1 MKKKALAIVLALC
14 MVLSMLPMSV
24 FAAQPQAVVK
34 TAPVKLDELPRELPA
49 ISTQAK
55 YAVSLSG
62 GSHGTTELLVSSPAA
77 SGSEVYFLADPDDE
91 YLAEIYVDGID
102 PEEVYYIGADTWG
115 FYMPS
120 NKVTIEVKYVA
131 AEGTSH
137 RLKLHSGEG
146 GQAELS
152 RTSAKEN
159 ESVYLAVLPDNQSG
173 FDPTQYVFANS
184 GLLYYL
190 YMDEDTGIHFYE
202 LYMPD
207 ERVNVFAEYKK
218 SGPFRINAFL
228 DSGDQSAT
236 VKIEPEQA
244 RFLDTVTVTI
254 IPAEGHELTRAHAVS
269 WAGDLVSDLTPI
281 GNNQYTFTMHP
292 ANVELHI
299 CADPIPEPPS
309 VHNITWSVNPSYAG
323 YIELSHTSAFPGEK
337 VTMTYHATPGYY
349 LQTRKVNVNGLQ
361 WVSDETYTFIM
372 PNYDVHVSGDYR
384 PYFNYARV
392 AVENNGLG
400 GTATLSGDGG
410 IPGSKITLT
419 CIPDEGYR
427 VARITGVDGLVDN
440 GDNTYT
446 FAMPGGVDV
455 NLMVLFL
462 RENNPFLDIN
472 ETRFFYDSVLWAYEK
487 GITTGM
493 TDTGFSPDLSCKR
506 SQVVTFLWRAAG
518 SPEPETTEHSFLDV
532 KKGSFYEKAV
542 LWAVENE
549 ITEGTDNAHFNPDLP
564 CTRAQV
570 VTFLWRAAGRPAA
583 SGEIPFED
591 VPADK
596 WYTDPIRWAVENEIT
611 FGMTDTE
618 FGTEGTCTRGQVV
631 TFLYRVYN

>member
-14 MVLSMLPMSV
+14 MVLSMLPVSV

-34 TAPVKLDELPRELPA
+34 TAPVKLDELPREVPA

-55 YAVSLSG
+55 YTVSLSG

-77 SGSEVYFLADPDDE
+77 SGSEVYFLADPDDG
-91 YLAEIYVDGID
+91 YLAEVYVGGID
-102 PEEVYYIGADTWG
+102 PEEVYYIGADIWG

-137 RLKLHSGEG
+137 RLKLYSGEG

-173 FDPTQYVFANS
+173 FDPIQHVFATS

-190 YMDEDTGIHFYE
+190 YMDEETGIHLYE
-202 LYMPD
+202 LFMPD
-207 ERVNVFAEYKK
+207 EHVNVFVEYKK
-218 SGPFRINAFL
+218 SGPFRVTAFL
-228 DSGDQSAT
+228 TSGDQSAT
-236 VKIEPEQA
+236 VKIEPENA

-254 IPAEGHELTRAHAVS
+254 TPAEGYELTRVQAVS

-292 ANVELHI
+292 ADVDLYINMETNSYPLTVKYTSGGTATVSQDMAAYGEPVSVH
-299 CADPIPEPPS
+299 PIPDEGYKVKS
-309 VHNITWSVNPSYAG
+309 ITGVEGGWWH
-323 YIELSHTSAFPGEK
+323 HTVDDRFY
-337 VTMTYHATPGYY
+337 MF
-349 LQTRKVNVNGLQ
+349 N
-361 WVSDETYTFIM
+361 M
-372 PNYDVHVSGDYR
+372 PNH
-384 PYFNYARV
+384 
-392 AVENNGLG
+392 AVEVFVTFAPIYNPITVTVETGLG
-400 GTATLSGDGG
+400 GTAAVDVETAKAGDTV
-410 IPGSKITLT
+410 KVT
-419 CIPDEGYR
+419 CQPEEGYR
-427 VARITGVDGLVDN
+427 VAQITGADGLVDN
-440 GDNTYT
+440 GDNSYSFT
-446 FAMPGGVDV
+446 MPDEAV
-455 NLMVLFL
+455 NLKVLFL
-462 RENNPFLDIN
+462 RHENPFLDVN
-472 ETRFFYDSVLWAYEK
+472 ETRFFYDSILWAYENGIAY
-487 GITTGM
+487 GIT
-493 TDTGFSPDLSCKR
+493 DTEFSPDASCKR

-518 SPEPETTEHSFLDV
+518 SPEPETTGHSFVDV

-549 ITEGTDNAHFNPDLP
+549 ITVGTDATHFSPDEI

-570 VTFLWRAAGRPAA
+570 VTFLWRAAGKPAA
-583 SGEIPFED
+583 SGEIPFTD
-591 VPADK
+591 VPAGK
-596 WYTDPIRWAVENEIT
+596 WYAQPVLWAVNNGIT
-611 FGMTDTE
+611 YGMTDTE
-618 FGTEGTCTRGQVV
+618 FGTDGTCTRGQVV